1 MKRGGSMG
9 KYILQRF
16 IYMLIT
22 LFIIV
27 TITFFIMKLL
37 PGTPFS
43 NPEKLSES
51 QLEVMNAKY
60 GLDKPLAV
68 QYLTYIGNLI
78 QGDLGLSFQSQ
89 GRTVRSEERRVGK
102 ECRGRWWRCHRRKI

>member
-60 GLDKPLAV
+60 GLDKHLAV

-89 GRTVRSEERRVGK
+89 RSEERRVGK
-102 ECRGRWWRCHRRKI
+102 ESSHR